1 MNIELSNLWRRHR
14 RARRH
19 SHRRR
24 IRAKTVTLAHHSQ
37 TIQDIQM
44 KLGTHVARDNM
55 HIARAIILTLIF
67 IESCLFFDLKI
78 TDERSL
84 RGALNYFISI

>member
-1 MNIELSNLWRRHR
+1 MSVFLNIELSNLWRRHR

-55 HIARAIILTLIF
+55 HMYSKGHNSDFNI
-67 IESCLFFDLKI
+67 
-78 TDERSL
+78 
-84 RGALNYFISI
+84 Y